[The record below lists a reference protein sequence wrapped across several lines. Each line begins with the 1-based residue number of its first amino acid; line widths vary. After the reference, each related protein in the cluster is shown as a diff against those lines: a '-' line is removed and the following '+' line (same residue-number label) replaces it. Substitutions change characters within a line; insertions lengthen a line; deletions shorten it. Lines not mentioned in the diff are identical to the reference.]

1 MLRLGFN
8 AYAKN
13 VFHDHPSQI
22 SIISVLQARNT
33 NWKTYL
39 HKENKAQNIHACSS
53 ASLELTNRGEKRER
67 RERKEKR
74 EKREKREN
82 CKI

>member
-22 SIISVLQARNT
+22 SIISVLQARYT

-53 ASLELTNRGEKRER
+53 ASLELTISVGKG
-67 RERKEKR
+67 K
-74 EKREKREN
+74 
-82 CKI
+82 CTH